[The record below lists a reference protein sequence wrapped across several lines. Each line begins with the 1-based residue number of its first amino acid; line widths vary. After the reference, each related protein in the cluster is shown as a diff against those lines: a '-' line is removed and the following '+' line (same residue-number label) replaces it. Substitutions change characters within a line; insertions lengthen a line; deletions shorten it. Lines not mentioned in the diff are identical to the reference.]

1 LHANHAN
8 EMMDSQEEGGS
19 LFDLD
24 SHELQDFIL
33 DMFLRFD
40 VDESGYLDR
49 REFKRL
55 MQSSELGLSK
65 KEVGHVP

>member
-1 LHANHAN
+1 
-8 EMMDSQEEGGS
+8 MMDSQEEGGS